1 MKDYLLK
8 RYKSFKYAFAG
19 LKLFFLEANFK
30 IHLFATAIVMIV
42 SIFCDLSATE
52 YLFIISSIF
61 LVIIAESINTII
73 EKLMDRITEAY
84 DVKIK
89 AIKDMSAAFVLIAA
103 VYAIVVAGVIFIP
116 KIQLLLNLGV

>member
-1 MKDYLLK
+1 VKDYLLK